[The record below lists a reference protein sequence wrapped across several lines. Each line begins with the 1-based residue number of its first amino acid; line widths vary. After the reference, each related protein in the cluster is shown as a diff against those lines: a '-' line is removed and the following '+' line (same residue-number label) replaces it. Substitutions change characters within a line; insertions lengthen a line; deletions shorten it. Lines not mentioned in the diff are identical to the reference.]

1 MDALR
6 LPRALCRAA
15 DRPQR
20 IRRSRPGRRRLLVD
34 AVPLHRA
41 LLLATALSVDPVL
54 PYGGRPP
61 RFRPRVHP
69 HRRRPGNRD
78 PIAEPLHPPDRVPVF
93 RWRASGGA
101 RGPGVG
107 RDQHPLFPRHPSPS
121 PGASVMRGRRAAIGV
136 RLILIIAGLGVAAF
150 LYAFPLYWLGAT
162 SLRSKAELY
171 QSITLVPRHPTLQ
184 PYVSVLFDRGFWVL
198 LKNSVIVC
206 AATVVMTL
214 AVGLVITYQNTRLT
228 VPPQL
233 RVGVLNWALSLRFLP
248 PIAVVIPYFA
258 IVRTLQ
264 LYDQPIALI
273 GIYSLFNLPF
283 AIWMLKG
290 FLAEIPLELEEAA
303 LVDGAN
309 RWTSF
314 RRVLLPLAF
323 PGLMAAATIVFTF
336 AWSEFLFALILTATP
351 NAQTFPVGVQRLVT
365 QFEIIWTD
373 MAAAAVNAKAIPLVL
388 MVVARK
394 YLVAGLTFGVI
405 REK

>member
-1 MDALR
+1 MRSRGGAVWLR
-6 LPRALCRAA
+6 L
-15 DRPQR
+15 
-20 IRRSRPGRRRLLVD
+20 
-34 AVPLHRA
+34 
-41 LLLATALSVDPVL
+41 VL
-54 PYGGRPP
+54 I
-61 RFRPRVHP
+61 V
-69 HRRRPGNRD
+69 
-78 PIAEPLHPPDRVPVF
+78 
-93 RWRASGGA
+93 
-101 RGPGVG
+101 
-107 RDQHPLFPRHPSPS
+107 
-121 PGASVMRGRRAAIGV
+121 
-136 RLILIIAGLGVAAF
+136 AGLGVAGF
-150 LYAFPLYWLGAT
+150 LYAFPLYWLVAT
-162 SLRSKAELY
+162 SLKGKAELY
-171 QSITLVPRHPTLQ
+171 QAITLIPQHPTVAS
-184 PYVSVLFDRGFWVL
+184 YGSVLFERGFWVL
-198 LKNSVIVC
+198 LRNSVIVC
-206 AATVVMTL
+206 AATVLVTL
-214 AVGLVITYQNTRLT
+214 AVGLVITYPITRLT

-351 NAQTFPVGVQRLVT
+351 NAQTFPVGVQGLVT
-365 QFEIIWTD
+365 QFEIIWND
-373 MAAAAVNAKAIPLVL
+373 MAAAGVIAMAIPLVL
-388 MVVARK
+388 MVIGRK
-394 YLVAGLTFGVI
+394 YMVAGLTFGVI

>member
-1 MDALR
+1 M
-6 LPRALCRAA
+6 
-15 DRPQR
+15 
-20 IRRSRPGRRRLLVD
+20 RSR
-34 AVPLHRA
+34 
-41 LLLATALSVDPVL
+41 S
-54 PYGGRPP
+54 
-61 RFRPRVHP
+61 
-69 HRRRPGNRD
+69 
-78 PIAEPLHPPDRVPVF
+78 
-93 RWRASGGA
+93 
-101 RGPGVG
+101 
-107 RDQHPLFPRHPSPS
+107 
-121 PGASVMRGRRAAIGV
+121 AAIWL

-150 LYAFPLYWLGAT
+150 IYAFPLYWLVAT
-162 SLRSKAELY
+162 SLKGKAELY
-171 QSITLVPRHPTLQ
+171 QSITLIPQHPTLAA
-184 PYVSVLFDRGFWVL
+184 YGSVLFERGFWVL

-206 AATVVMTL
+206 AATVVVTL
-214 AVGLVITYQNTRLT
+214 AVGLLITYPITRLP

-283 AIWMLKG
+283 SIWMLKG

-314 RRVLLPLAF
+314 RRVLLPLAT

-351 NAQTFPVGVQRLVT
+351 NAQTFPVGVQGLVT
-365 QFEIIWTD
+365 QFEIIWND
-373 MAAAAVNAKAIPLVL
+373 MAAAGVIAMSVPLVL

>member
-1 MDALR
+1 M
-6 LPRALCRAA
+6 
-15 DRPQR
+15 
-20 IRRSRPGRRRLLVD
+20 RSR
-34 AVPLHRA
+34 
-41 LLLATALSVDPVL
+41 S
-54 PYGGRPP
+54 
-61 RFRPRVHP
+61 
-69 HRRRPGNRD
+69 
-78 PIAEPLHPPDRVPVF
+78 
-93 RWRASGGA
+93 
-101 RGPGVG
+101 
-107 RDQHPLFPRHPSPS
+107 
-121 PGASVMRGRRAAIGV
+121 AAIWL

-150 LYAFPLYWLGAT
+150 IYAFPLYWLVAT
-162 SLRSKAELY
+162 SLKGKAELY
-171 QSITLVPRHPTLQ
+171 QSITLIPQHPTLAS
-184 PYVSVLFDRGFWVL
+184 YGSVLFERGFWVL

-206 AATVVMTL
+206 AATVVVTL
-214 AVGLVITYQNTRLT
+214 AVGLLITYPITRLP

-264 LYDQPIALI
+264 LYDQPIARI

-283 AIWMLKG
+283 SIWMLKG

-314 RRVLLPLAF
+314 RRVLLPLAT

-351 NAQTFPVGVQRLVT
+351 NAQTFPVGVQGLVT
-365 QFEIIWTD
+365 QFEIIWND
-373 MAAAAVNAKAIPLVL
+373 MAAAGVIAMSVPLVL

>member
-1 MDALR
+1 M
-6 LPRALCRAA
+6 
-15 DRPQR
+15 
-20 IRRSRPGRRRLLVD
+20 RSR
-34 AVPLHRA
+34 
-41 LLLATALSVDPVL
+41 S
-54 PYGGRPP
+54 
-61 RFRPRVHP
+61 
-69 HRRRPGNRD
+69 
-78 PIAEPLHPPDRVPVF
+78 
-93 RWRASGGA
+93 
-101 RGPGVG
+101 
-107 RDQHPLFPRHPSPS
+107 
-121 PGASVMRGRRAAIGV
+121 AAIWL

-150 LYAFPLYWLGAT
+150 IYAFPLYWLVAT
-162 SLRSKAELY
+162 SLKGKAELY
-171 QSITLVPRHPTLQ
+171 QSITLIPQHPTLAS
-184 PYVSVLFDRGFWVL
+184 YGSVLFERGFWVL

-206 AATVVMTL
+206 AATVVVTL
-214 AVGLVITYQNTRLT
+214 AVGLLITYPITRLP

-264 LYDQPIALI
+264 LYDQPVALI

-283 AIWMLKG
+283 SIWMLKG

-303 LVDGAN
+303 MVDGAN

-314 RRVLLPLAF
+314 RRVLLPLAT

-351 NAQTFPVGVQRLVT
+351 NAQTFPVGVQGLVT
-365 QFEIIWTD
+365 QFAIIWNQ
-373 MAAAAVNAKAIPLVL
+373 MAAAGVIAMSVPLVL

-394 YLVAGLTFGVI
+394 YMVAGLTFGVI